1 MILCFSDCMFKV
13 TACLINCL
21 NSAMKL
27 RSLNKHQVC
36 ATCLGKV
43 EVLMLDIKDS
53 NMDQDWR
60 NKDENS
66 RRYYEPNTKL
76 Q

>member
-1 MILCFSDCMFKV
+1 
-13 TACLINCL
+13 
-21 NSAMKL
+21 
-27 RSLNKHQVC
+27 
-36 ATCLGKV
+36 
-43 EVLMLDIKDS
+43 MLDIKDS

>member
-1 MILCFSDCMFKV
+1 
-13 TACLINCL
+13 
-21 NSAMKL
+21 
-27 RSLNKHQVC
+27 
-36 ATCLGKV
+36 
-43 EVLMLDIKDS
+43 MLDIKDS

-60 NKDENS
+60 NKDETP